1 MNRYDDVYLH
11 HILDSISQIE
21 KFTEGINKNEFKNNE
36 LVQSAVIRQI
46 EIIGE
51 ASKKL
56 SDKFKNNYPNIPWTD
71 ITGMRDKLIHGYFGV
86 DIDIVWLTIQKD
98 IPKLRDLIKKLIE

>member
-1 MNRYDDVYLH
+1 MNKYDDVYLH
-11 HILDSISQIE
+11 HILDSISRIE

-36 LVQSAVIRQI
+36 LIQSAVIRQI

-98 IPKLRDLIKKLIE
+98 IPKLRDLIKKIIE

>member
-1 MNRYDDVYLH
+1 MNRYDDVYLY
-11 HILDSISQIE
+11 HILDFISQIE